1 MEVLLICCARGGE
14 GARRDGEARLSVCG
28 RLEARAERAS
38 HELAR
43 TGRRHGYVVCI
54 GLEYCS
60 AGRRPIPQ
68 RRDDGYGVAWWENQL
83 PRLTNDVSIGDG
95 ALARNGV
102 YRWTWTV
109 QCIAC
114 TGQASRNIQSRGG
127 TDAQIIRLDFIADGR
142 RDRGPKLIP
151 GSNSDTSS
159 LPDFHLHSSPR
170 TIVPHY
176 TQRPWRKKRRQ
187 STSRSFHPRLISRV
201 V

>member
-1 MEVLLICCARGGE
+1 M
-14 GARRDGEARLSVCG
+14 RDGTER
-28 RLEARAERAS
+28 RACRCVGVWK
-38 HELAR
+38 R
-43 TGRRHGYVVCI
+43 GRRGPRMSWREQEDAMAMLYALVSKLQC
-54 GLEYCS
+54 GK
-60 AGRRPIPQ
+60 RPIPQ

-102 YRWTWTV
+102 YRWIWTV

-187 STSRSFHPRLISRV
+187 STSRSFHPRLRSRV